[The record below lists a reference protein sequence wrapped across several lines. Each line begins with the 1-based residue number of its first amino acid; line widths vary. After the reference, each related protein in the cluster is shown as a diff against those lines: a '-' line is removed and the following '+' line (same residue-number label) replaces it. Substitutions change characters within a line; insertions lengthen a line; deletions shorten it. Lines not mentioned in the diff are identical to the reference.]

1 MIVLL
6 KKLTIPVPYTCT
18 CMYSQPRNR
27 GAEGVGK
34 YLTDDKV

>member
-6 KKLTIPVPYTCT
+6 KKLTIPVPYT